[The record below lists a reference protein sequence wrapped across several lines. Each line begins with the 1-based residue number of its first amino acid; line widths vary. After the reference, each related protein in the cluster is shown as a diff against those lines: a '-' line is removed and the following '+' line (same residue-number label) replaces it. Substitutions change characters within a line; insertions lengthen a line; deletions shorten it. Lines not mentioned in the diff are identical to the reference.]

1 MSARRWVFYI
11 SAIVTGFLGGLL
23 LLIKESRPS
32 LLLAREV
39 EHLRKVTGDESLQ
52 PLNPDHTPDFRTFV
66 RTALLRPIRLFC
78 TEPIVFICAMM
89 QGTCVALIYLFTE
102 ALPPI
107 YQSMGFA
114 PAPSSLPFFAIA
126 LGFLGNIITRLWDIR
141 IANRHREKGHPSL
154 PENKL
159 MGLFV
164 AAPALATGLW
174 WFAWVIPPAIQ
185 NIHWFVSCLPLF
197 LVGFALNE
205 FSIVLAGYM
214 ADSYLGYAAS
224 GFAALA
230 LARSV
235 LSAMFPLFAD
245 DMFNALG
252 SNVAVSI
259 LASLA
264 TVFCATPFLFT
275 YYGRRLRERSQFAK
289 YSLQVYT
296 ENTVDQEGY

>member
-1 MSARRWVFYI
+1 MFYI
-11 SAIVTGFLGGLL
+11 SAIVTGFLGFLL
-23 LLIKESRPS
+23 LMIRESRPT
-32 LLLAREV
+32 LLLTREV
-39 EHLRKVTGDESLQ
+39 EKLRKLTGDESLEA
-52 PLNPDHTPDFRTFV
+52 LNPDSTPDLRTFV
-66 RTALLRPIRLFC
+66 RTALFRPVRLFC
-78 TEPIVFICAMM
+78 TEPIVFVCAMM

-107 YQSMGFA
+107 YVSMGFA

-126 LGFLGNIITRLWDIR
+126 LGFLLNILTRLWDIR
-141 IANRHREKGHPSL
+141 ISNRRRQKGYPPL

-159 MGLFV
+159 TGLFI
-164 AAPALATGLW
+164 AAPALAIGLW
-174 WFAWVIPPAIQ
+174 WFAWVIPPAVRHV
-185 NIHWFVSCLPLF
+185 HWFVSCLPLF
-197 LVGFALNE
+197 FVGFALNE

-230 LARSV
+230 LARST

-245 DMFNALG
+245 KMFGALG
-252 SNVAVSI
+252 ANIAVSI

-264 TVFCATPFLFT
+264 TVFCAAPFVFV
-275 YYGRRLRERSQFAK
+275 YYGRRLREKSEFAE
-289 YSLQVYT
+289 YSLRVYA